1 MRKELPQKLLRELL
15 KNSKRSD
22 RQLAKILK
30 VSQPTITRT
39 RHKLEKTGMIQDYT
53 IVPDFK
59 KMGFE
64 IMTILLVKILPRA
77 MSPEAITKAKE
88 YATKAH
94 PHVIL
99 STLGE
104 GMGMNGVA
112 ISFHKSFTEFQRHM
126 NQLRLEWKDFLE
138 DIQIFFVTI
147 GEGEFKRL
155 SLTYLKD
162 VPL

>member
-1 MRKELPQKLLRELL
+1 MAKDLAQKLLRELL

-22 RQLAKILK
+22 RDLAKVLR
-30 VSQPTITRT
+30 VSQPTITRA
-39 RHKLEKTGMIQDYT
+39 RHRLEKSGMIKDYT
-53 IVPDFK
+53 VVPDFK

-64 IMTILLVKILPRA
+64 LMTILLVKIR
-77 MSPEAITKAKE
+77 PEAMTPEIISKAKE

-94 PHVIL
+94 SHVIL

-112 ISFHKSFTEFQRHM
+112 ISFHRNYTEFQRHL
-126 NQLRLEWKDFLE
+126 NQMRLEWKDFLE
-138 DIQIFFVTI
+138 DIQIFFVTL
-147 GEGEFKRL
+147 GEEEFKRFC
-155 SLTYLKD
+155 LTYLKD

>member
-1 MRKELPQKLLRELL
+1 MQKELPQKLLRELL

-22 RQLAKILK
+22 RDLSKILK

-39 RHKLEKTGMIQDYT
+39 RHKLEKSGMIQDYT

-59 KMGFE
+59 KMGFKL
-64 IMTILLVKILPRA
+64 MTILLVKIRPKA
-77 MSPEAITKAKE
+77 MTPEIIDKAKE
-88 YATKAH
+88 YATKGY
-94 PHVIL
+94 PNVIL

-112 ISFHKSFTEFQRHM
+112 ISFHKSYAEFQRQL
-126 NQLRLEWKDFLE
+126 NELRLEWKDFLE
-138 DIQIFFVTI
+138 DIRIFI
-147 GEGEFKRL
+147 IPLGEGEFKRF

>member
-1 MRKELPQKLLRELL
+1 MGKDLPQKLLRELL

-22 RQLAKILK
+22 RELAKTLN
-30 VSQPTITRT
+30 VSQPTISRA
-39 RHKLEKTGMIQDYT
+39 RHKLEKSGIIKDYT
-53 IVPDFK
+53 IIPDFK

-64 IMTILLVKILPRA
+64 LMTILLVKINPEA
-77 MSPEAITKAKE
+77 MSPETMIKAKE

-112 ISFHKSFTEFQRHM
+112 ISFHKNYTEFQRHL
-126 NQLRLEWKDFLE
+126 NQLRTEWKDFLQ
-138 DIQIFFVTI
+138 DIQIFIVTI
-147 GEGEFKRL
+147 EEGEFKGF
-155 SLTYLKD
+155 SLTYLGD
-162 VPL
+162 IPL